1 MLSPTWCNQMP
12 CQVRGRFGSTAAVAG
27 FDFPRPAR
35 FLRPSDADPGSCILA
50 PPGFTCA
57 GRIDSGSACRHAPDM
72 KRIFVPTRNGSDWQ
86 RLLAKP
92 ELHWKSG
99 RSAMT
104 AAACWDDAADR
115 LPRDIAQVLSGSG
128 VPELKDLRL
137 LLAIPEWEVP
147 LPGGSRPSFTD
158 VLAVATNR
166 SGLCTI
172 AVEAK
177 AGEDFG
183 PTIAARTLE
192 ASAGQESRLAYLQE
206 LLGRQF
212 HAAIRYQLLHRTA
225 SAIIV
230 ARDFHAETTVMLVHA
245 WNSTPEQRRD
255 FEAFSE
261 AMGAEERGPNVRA
274 IARSDA
280 PSLFLAWC
288 DGAPEF
294 LRASLPVGT

>member
-1 MLSPTWCNQMP
+1 
-12 CQVRGRFGSTAAVAG
+12 
-27 FDFPRPAR
+27 
-35 FLRPSDADPGSCILA
+35 
-50 PPGFTCA
+50 
-57 GRIDSGSACRHAPDM
+57 M
-72 KRIFVPTRNGSDWQ
+72 KRIFVPTRTASDWQ

-104 AAACWDDAADR
+104 AAACWDQAADR
-115 LPRDIAQVLSGSG
+115 LPRDIAQVLSSSD

-137 LLAIPEWEVP
+137 LLAVPEWEVP

-166 SGLCTI
+166 SGVCTI

-183 PTIAARTLE
+183 PTIAARRLE
-192 ASAGQESRLAYLQE
+192 ASVGQESRLAYLQE

-212 HAAIRYQLLHRTA
+212 EGTIRYQLLHRTA
-225 SAIIV
+225 SAIIA
-230 ARDFHAETTVMLVHA
+230 ARDFHARTTVMLVHA

-255 FEAFSE
+255 FEVSI
-261 AMGAEERGPNVRA
+261 AMGGEDRGANVRA
-274 IARSDA
+274 IPRSDA

-288 DGAPEF
+288 DGDPEF
-294 LRASLPVGT
+294 LRASLSIST